1 MMLARA
7 VLLLSLAATVAGGGL
22 PPDDDGKLNAF
33 AEAYNSYVMRLHRG
47 ERSIEQWKRVE
58 RAWERLNK

>member
-7 VLLLSLAATVAGGGL
+7 LLLLTLAATVAGGGL
-22 PPDDDGKLNAF
+22 PPDDEGRLNAF
-33 AEAYNSYVMRLHRG
+33 ADAYNSYVMRLKSG